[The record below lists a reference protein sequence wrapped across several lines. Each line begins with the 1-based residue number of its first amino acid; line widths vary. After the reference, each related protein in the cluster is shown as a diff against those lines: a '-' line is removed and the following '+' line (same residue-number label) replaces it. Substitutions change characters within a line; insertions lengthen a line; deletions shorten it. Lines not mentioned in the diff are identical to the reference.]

1 MYSYSEFSEA
11 YSLFTDL
18 PHPRVRTSSGTFLAR
33 GRDKTIREIEKRISD
48 FTFIPVGMFGFRNLV
63 SPWICF
69 RFLTGSLDAEHGEG
83 LQVLHYEIGQKY
95 EPHYD
100 YFMDEYNTRNGGQR
114 IATVLMYL
122 YVTEKTHNMFMLRC
136 PCSSNA
142 S

>member
-1 MYSYSEFSEA
+1 M
-11 YSLFTDL
+11 LQ
-18 PHPRVRTSSGTFLAR
+18 H
-33 GRDKTIREIEKRISD
+33 
-48 FTFIPVGMFGFRNLV
+48 
-63 SPWICF
+63 
-69 RFLTGSLDAEHGEG
+69 AEHGEG

-122 YVTEKTHNMFMLRC
+122 YVTDQATLGFHKLFL
-136 PCSSNA
+136 CSSYNG